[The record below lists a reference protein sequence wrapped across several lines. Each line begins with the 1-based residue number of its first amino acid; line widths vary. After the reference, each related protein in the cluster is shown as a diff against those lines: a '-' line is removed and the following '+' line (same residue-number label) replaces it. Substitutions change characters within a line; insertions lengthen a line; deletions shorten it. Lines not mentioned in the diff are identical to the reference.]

1 MIYIVMGV
9 SGCGKS
15 TIGAAL
21 AEKLVCPFFDAD
33 DFHPPGNIAKM
44 ANGQAL
50 NDEDRWPWLSL
61 LADKIVDWQQS
72 GSAVLACSALKQS
85 YRDILSKN
93 GESDVVFVYLAGTRE
108 VIYNRLEQRKGHFMA
123 ADLLQSQFDTL
134 EVPVNHIGM
143 SSVFTVD
150 IDQSTDA
157 IVSEVF
163 SAIRTP

>member
-15 TIGAAL
+15 TIGATL
-21 AEKLVCPFFDAD
+21 AEQLACPFFDAD
-33 DFHPPGNIAKM
+33 DFHPPENIAKM

-50 NDEDRWPWLSL
+50 NDDDRWPWLSL
-61 LADKIVDWQQS
+61 LADKIIDWQQS
-72 GSAVLACSALKQS
+72 RSAVLACSALKQS

-93 GESDVVFVYLAGTRE
+93 GESDVVFVYLAGTPE
-108 VIYNRLEQRKGHFMA
+108 VIFKRLEQRKGHFMA

-143 SSVFTVD
+143 SSVITVD

-157 IVSEVF
+157 IVGEVLA
-163 SAIRTP
+163 AIRTR